1 MCDSLSNDQEMRTA
15 KIDNQAFKGVR
26 YLKNSRQLSSQK
38 VKKRTLVVSFVVILE
53 TPQGQEKIECDG
65 DTYIIDAVEANG
77 IDLPYSCRAGCCSA
91 CAGKI
96 IMGTV
101 GQEDQCFLDKDQ
113 IKDGF
118 VLTCVAYPASDCTI
132 NSHMEDELY
141 S

>member
-1 MCDSLSNDQEMRTA
+1 MRTA
-15 KIDNQAFKGVR
+15 KIDNQAFKGVS

-65 DTYIIDAVEANG
+65 DTYILDAVEANG

-96 IMGTV
+96 IMGNV
-101 GQEDQCFLDKDQ
+101 DQEDQCFLDKDQ